1 MFILSCLKK
10 KLADLSMPPTLSAKI
25 DEKEMHIL
33 RISVMCFKKVLGNLS
48 INQGLGKHFNRKS
61 ISHHVFIISL
71 SHVSMLS

>member
-1 MFILSCLKK
+1 MLEKEVGK
-10 KLADLSMPPTLSAKI
+10 LSMPPTLSAKI

-48 INQGLGKHFNRKS
+48 IIQGLGKHLNRKS

-71 SHVSMLS
+71 SQLLSM